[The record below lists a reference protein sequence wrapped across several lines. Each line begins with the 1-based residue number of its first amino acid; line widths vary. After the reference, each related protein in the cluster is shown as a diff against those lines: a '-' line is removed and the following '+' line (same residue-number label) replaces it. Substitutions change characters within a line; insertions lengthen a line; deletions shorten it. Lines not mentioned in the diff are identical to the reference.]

1 MHPARAPHPCGLAV
15 WASNATTTS
24 GKSATARQQIRRGR
38 KTPRPSSDGRRGHV
52 AGTNHTATTLS
63 HKRAH
68 DPSVR
73 CSASLARC
81 NRRQRKVVAR
91 HGLADRARARRKE
104 GYQADGVSMPLRCVA
119 DLSEWQRHPPLGQ
132 QGSCQPRLA
141 GLAGIQAK
149 SMHGPGCMDL
159 AARTQAKRPAGSS
172 RPTIRPAAASS
183 NMQQTF
189 SLFAKMRWVVRDHH
203 RHSGVVVA
211 GY

>member
-1 MHPARAPHPCGLAV
+1 MWIGSLGVERNHDKWKKRHCEAANKTRAEDAP
-15 WASNATTTS
+15 SI
-24 GKSATARQQIRRGR
+24 IRR
-38 KTPRPSSDGRRGHV
+38 PQRPCSRHQ
-52 AGTNHTATTLS
+52 TNHTATTLS